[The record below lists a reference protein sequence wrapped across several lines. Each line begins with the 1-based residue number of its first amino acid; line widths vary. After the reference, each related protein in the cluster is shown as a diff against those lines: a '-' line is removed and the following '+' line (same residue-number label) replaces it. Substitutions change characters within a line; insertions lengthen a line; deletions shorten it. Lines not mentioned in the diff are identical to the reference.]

1 MTAHIGNVRGM
12 VATIGLGVLAGCVGV
27 PDTGFGQNLV
37 RYDDFDFKILQTEHF
52 DIYYYDEERDAVQQA
67 GRMAERWYA
76 RLSRLLNHELRDR
89 QPVMYYASH
98 PHFKQTTQL
107 SGGVGEGTGGAT
119 EALKRRI
126 VLPFAGPLQ
135 ETDHVLGHELVHAF
149 QFDMT
154 QRDQGFGPTVLPRA
168 LMLPL
173 WFIEGMAEYLSVGP
187 ADPHTAMWIR
197 DASETDRLPT
207 MAQLNDPRFFPYRF
221 GQAFWAYVAGR
232 WGDDVVGR
240 ILNSAARSGGA
251 EPALRQVLGIPVDSV
266 NAEWHEEIR
275 LAYRELVDA
284 TEKPE
289 TYGKVIL
296 KRDGGSGINTGPT
309 LSPDGTELV
318 FLSIRDVFSLDMFRA
333 DAATGE
339 VLNKLVESS
348 SDPHFESIQFIRS
361 AGAWNPGGDRF
372 VFGAVTGSDPVL
384 TIVEAGT
391 GATVQ
396 EKVFPDLGEI
406 FNPTW
411 SPSGDFVAFSA
422 VVGGFS
428 DLYIYDLEG
437 DVLRR
442 VTDDPYT
449 DLHPAWS
456 PDGRSIAFATDRFS
470 TNLSRLAYGNYRLA
484 VLDPATGRIEPMMSF
499 PEGKNTNPQWSADG
513 TSLYFLG
520 NPQGIANAYRL
531 DTTTNQ
537 IYQITN
543 LFTGISGITALS
555 PALSAAKDVD
565 KIAFSVYERGD
576 YNVYVVD
583 DPEVL
588 AGKPVS
594 AEARGGQ

>member
-1 MTAHIGNVRGM
+1 M

-240 ILNSAARSGGA
+240 ILNAAARLGGA

-275 LAYRELVDA
+275 LAYREVLDA

-361 AGAWNPGGDRF
+361 AG
-372 VFGAVTGSDPVL
+372 GA
-384 TIVEAGT
+384 E
-391 GATVQ
+391 Q
-396 EKVFPDLGEI
+396 
-406 FNPTW
+406 
-411 SPSGDFVAFSA
+411 
-422 VVGGFS
+422 
-428 DLYIYDLEG
+428 
-437 DVLRR
+437 
-442 VTDDPYT
+442 
-449 DLHPAWS
+449 
-456 PDGRSIAFATDRFS
+456 
-470 TNLSRLAYGNYRLA
+470 
-484 VLDPATGRIEPMMSF
+484 
-499 PEGKNTNPQWSADG
+499 
-513 TSLYFLG
+513 
-520 NPQGIANAYRL
+520 
-531 DTTTNQ
+531 
-537 IYQITN
+537 
-543 LFTGISGITALS
+543 
-555 PALSAAKDVD
+555 
-565 KIAFSVYERGD
+565 
-576 YNVYVVD
+576 
-583 DPEVL
+583 
-588 AGKPVS
+588 
-594 AEARGGQ
+594 ARGELVGSPL